1 MAYKNLC
8 CLAFIGV
15 LDTLLRFMFAAPDI
29 APLAGAARETI
40 LPQNITDAIA
50 PITWIAGGLY
60 VLAVAALALY
70 GLHSLWL
77 LALFLR
83 HRKAAAAQAAHEA
96 ATALPPDGE
105 LPHVLVQLPVFNER
119 DVVVRVLEAV
129 SRLDWPKD
137 RLHIQL
143 LDDSTDDSVLI
154 GRSAVASLRNRGLD
168 AVSLHR
174 TDRTGYKAGALEN
187 GMKSCDAPFIAIF
200 DADFIPEP
208 DFLRI
213 AIKPL
218 LADPGLALVQGRW
231 EHCNRGDNI
240 LTQAQAVGIDGHFAV
255 EQGARA
261 WSGLPMNFNGTC
273 GLWRRSAIIDA
284 GGWEH
289 DTLTEDMDLSYR
301 AQLVGWRC
309 TYRIALGV
317 PGEVPAD
324 VNAWRSQQFRWA
336 KGSIQTAIKLL
347 PRVWRS
353 SWGLH
358 AKLCSTLH
366 MTHYLV
372 HPLILLSLFC
382 APLALLLV
390 DQGSIPIWVLMLG
403 IASFLIGASAPIA
416 VYIVSQLT
424 LHGRAGWRN
433 LRALPILAA
442 IGTGIAI
449 SNATAVWQAVRGQQS
464 AFVRTP
470 KAGSSGTGSYRA
482 RAHSGLPEAL
492 CAVWAIVG
500 MTVGFIG
507 AHTWITPLLAIYL
520 SGFAWMSFH
529 CVRERRARLQSMAR
543 PASVPASAPAPA
555 ESVSVQPA

>member
-1 MAYKNLC
+1 
-8 CLAFIGV
+8 
-15 LDTLLRFMFAAPDI
+15 MFDHAHALPI
-29 APLAGAARETI
+29 AGAARDTI
-40 LPQNITDAIA
+40 LPQAVADAIA
-50 PITWIAGGLY
+50 PLTWIAGGLY
-60 VLAVAALALY
+60 VFAVAALALY

-83 HRKAAAAQAAHEA
+83 HRREAGAQAAREE
-96 ATALPPDGE
+96 ATALPPDAE
-105 LPHVLVQLPVFNER
+105 LPHVLIQLPVFNER
-119 DVVVRVLEAV
+119 DVVVRVLDAIG
-129 SRLDWPKD
+129 RIDWPKD
-137 RLHIQL
+137 KLHIQL
-143 LDDSTDDSVLI
+143 LDDSTDDSVNI
-154 GRSAVASLRNRGLD
+154 GRTEVAKLCQRTGID

-187 GMKSCDAPFIAIF
+187 GMKHCDAPFIAIF
-200 DADFIPEP
+200 DADFTPEP
-208 DFLRI
+208 DFIRK

-231 EHCNRGDNI
+231 EHINRDDNI

-273 GLWRRSAIIDA
+273 GLWRRTAIIDA

-309 TYRIALGV
+309 TYRIGLGV

-347 PRVWRS
+347 PRIWRS
-353 SWGLH
+353 PWSLH
-358 AKLCSTLH
+358 AKVCSSLH

-390 DQGSIPIWVLMLG
+390 DQGSIPWWVLMLG
-403 IASFLIGASAPIA
+403 VFSFLVGASAPIA

-424 LHGRAGWRN
+424 LHGQKGWRN
-433 LRALPILAA
+433 LRSLPILAA

-449 SNATAVWQAVRGQQS
+449 SNGTAVWQAIRGQQS

-470 KAGSSGTGSYRA
+470 KAGSSGTSSYRA
-482 RAHSGLPEAL
+482 KAHSGMPEAI
-492 CAVWAIVG
+492 CALWAIVG

-529 CVRERRARLQSMAR
+529 CIRERRARMQPILKPVDLVDDDAV
-543 PASVPASAPAPA
+543 A
-555 ESVSVQPA
+555 QPA

>member
-1 MAYKNLC
+1 MFPVPPAANLVSNTH
-8 CLAFIGV
+8 GSV
-15 LDTLLRFMFAAPDI
+15 LPERI
-29 APLAGAARETI
+29 A
-40 LPQNITDAIA
+40 DAIA
-50 PITWIAGGLY
+50 PLTWVAGCVY
-60 VLAVAALALY
+60 VLAVGLLALY

-77 LALFLR
+77 LVLFLR
-83 HRKAAAAQAAHEA
+83 HRRAAAAQAAAEA
-96 ATALPPDGE
+96 ATPLPADDQ

-119 DVVVRVLEAV
+119 DVVVRMLDAIG
-129 SRLDWPKD
+129 RIDWPKD

-154 GRSAVASLRNRGLD
+154 GRAAVATLVARGLD

-174 TDRTGYKAGALEN
+174 TDRTGFKAGALEN
-187 GMKSCDAPFIAIF
+187 GMKHCDAPFIAIF
-200 DADFIPEP
+200 DADFVPEP

-231 EHCNRGDNI
+231 EHFNRNDNV
-240 LTQAQAVGIDGHFAV
+240 LTRAQAVGIDGHFAV

-273 GLWRRSAIIDA
+273 GLWRRSAIIDG

-301 AQLVGWRC
+301 VQLVGWRC
-309 TYRIALGV
+309 TYRIGLAV

-353 SWGLH
+353 SWSLH
-358 AKLCSTLH
+358 AKLCASLH
-366 MTHYLV
+366 MTHYMV
-372 HPLILLSLFC
+372 HPLILASLFA
-382 APLALLLV
+382 APLAMLLV
-390 DQGSIPIWVLMLG
+390 ERGSVPIWVLMLG
-403 IASFLIGASAPIA
+403 LLSFVVGALAPIL
-416 VYIVSQLT
+416 VYTVSQLT

-433 LRALPILAA
+433 LRSLPILAG

-449 SNATAVWQAVRGQQS
+449 SNAKAVWQAVRGKQS

-470 KAGSSGTGSYRA
+470 KAGSAGTSSYRA
-482 RAHSGLPEAL
+482 RAHNGVPELL
-492 CAVWAIVG
+492 CALWAIVG
-500 MTVGFIG
+500 MAVGFIG
-507 AHTWITPLLAIYL
+507 SHTWVTPLLAIYL

-529 CVRERRARLQSMAR
+529 CIRERRGRTAVR
-543 PASVPASAPAPA
+543 PAQPAPA
-555 ESVSVQPA
+555 AAAAPVAVQTVADEVAQPA

>member
-1 MAYKNLC
+1 
-8 CLAFIGV
+8 
-15 LDTLLRFMFAAPDI
+15 MFDPAHVQPI
-29 APLAGAARETI
+29 AGAAGGSI
-40 LPQNITDAIA
+40 LPQPIAEAIV
-50 PITWIAGGLY
+50 PLTWVAGGLY
-60 VLAVAALALY
+60 VFAVAALALY

-77 LALFLR
+77 LSLFLR
-83 HRKAAAAQAAHEA
+83 HRKAAAEQAACEEA
-96 ATALPPDGE
+96 TPLPPDAE
-105 LPHVLVQLPVFNER
+105 LPHVLIQLPVFNER
-119 DVVVRVLEAV
+119 DVVVRVLDSIV
-129 SRLDWPKD
+129 KMDWPKD
-137 RLHIQL
+137 KLHIQL
-143 LDDSTDDSVLI
+143 LDDSTDDSVEI
-154 GRSAVASLRNRGLD
+154 GRNAVARLRASTGLD
-168 AVSLHR
+168 VVSIHR
-174 TDRTGYKAGALEN
+174 IDRTGYKAGALEN

-200 DADFIPEP
+200 DADFTPEP
-208 DFLRI
+208 DFLRK
-213 AIKPL
+213 AVKPL

-231 EHCNRGDNI
+231 EHINRDDNI

-273 GLWRRSAIIDA
+273 GLWRRTAIIDA

-309 TYRIALGV
+309 TYRIGLGV

-347 PRVWRS
+347 PRIWRS

-358 AKLCSTLH
+358 SKVCSTLH
-366 MTHYLV
+366 MTHYMV

-390 DQGSIPIWVLMLG
+390 DTGAIPWWVLVLG
-403 IASFLIGASAPIA
+403 LFSFVVGASAPIA

-424 LHGRAGWRN
+424 LHGSKGWRN
-433 LRALPILAA
+433 LRSLPILAA

-449 SNATAVWQAVRGQQS
+449 SNGTAVWQAMRGQQS
-464 AFVRTP
+464 EFVRTP
-470 KAGSSGTGSYRA
+470 KAGSAGTSSYKA
-482 RAHSGLPEAL
+482 NAHNGLPEAL
-492 CAVWAIVG
+492 CALWAIVG

-507 AHTWITPLLAIYL
+507 SHTWVTPLLAIYL

-529 CVRERRARLQSMAR
+529 CIRERRARMAR
-543 PASVPASAPAPA
+543 MAPKDPAVVEVA
-555 ESVSVQPA
+555 EEAAQPA

>member
-1 MAYKNLC
+1 M
-8 CLAFIGV
+8 F
-15 LDTLLRFMFAAPDI
+15 DTLLRFMFDLSDVQPI
-29 APLAGAARETI
+29 AGATGDSI
-40 LPQNITDAIA
+40 LPQSIADAIA
-50 PITWIAGGLY
+50 PLTWLAGGLY

-83 HRKAAAAQAAHEA
+83 HRKGAKAQAEREA
-96 ATALPPDGE
+96 ATPLPPDAE

-119 DVVVRVLEAV
+119 DVVVRVLDSI

-143 LDDSTDDSVLI
+143 LDDSTDDSVEI
-154 GRSAVASLRNRGLD
+154 GRKAVATLRTTGID
-168 AVSLHR
+168 AVSIHR

-187 GMKSCDAPFIAIF
+187 GMKACDAPFIAIF
-200 DADFIPEP
+200 DADFTPNP

-231 EHCNRGDNI
+231 EHLNRDDNI

-255 EQGARA
+255 EQGARG

-273 GLWRRSAIIDA
+273 GLWRRTAITDA

-309 TYRIALGV
+309 TYRIGLGV

-347 PRVWRS
+347 PRIWRGPWS
-353 SWGLH
+353 LH
-358 AKLCSTLH
+358 AKVCSSLH

-390 DQGSIPIWVLMLG
+390 GTGVIPWFVLLLG
-403 IASFLIGASAPIA
+403 VFSFAVGASAPIL

-424 LHGRAGWRN
+424 LHGSKGWRN
-433 LRALPILAA
+433 LRSLPILAA

-449 SNATAVWQAVRGQQS
+449 SNGQAVWQAVRGQQS

-470 KAGSSGTGSYRA
+470 KAGASGTGSYRA
-482 RAHSGLPEAL
+482 KAHSGIPEAF
-492 CAVWAIVG
+492 CAIWAIVG

-520 SGFAWMSFH
+520 SGFAWMSIH
-529 CVRERRARLQSMAR
+529 CIRERRARAAKMVR
-543 PASVPASAPAPA
+543 PVVEATDDVAA
-555 ESVSVQPA
+555 QPA

>member
-1 MAYKNLC
+1 
-8 CLAFIGV
+8 
-15 LDTLLRFMFAAPDI
+15 MFDLSDVQPI
-29 APLAGAARETI
+29 AGATGDSI
-40 LPQNITDAIA
+40 LPQSIADAIA
-50 PITWIAGGLY
+50 PLTWLAGGLY

-77 LALFLR
+77 LTLFLR
-83 HRKAAAAQAAHEA
+83 HRKGAKAQAEREA
-96 ATALPPDGE
+96 ATPLPPDAE

-119 DVVVRVLEAV
+119 DVVVRVLDSI

-143 LDDSTDDSVLI
+143 LDDSTDDSVEI
-154 GRSAVASLRNRGLD
+154 GRQAVAKLRTTGLD
-168 AVSLHR
+168 AVSIHR

-187 GMKSCDAPFIAIF
+187 GMKVCDAPFIAIF
-200 DADFIPEP
+200 DADFTPNP

-231 EHCNRGDNI
+231 EHLNRDDNI

-255 EQGARA
+255 EQGARG

-273 GLWRRSAIIDA
+273 GLWRRTAIIDA

-309 TYRIALGV
+309 TYRIGLGV

-347 PRVWRS
+347 PRIWRGP
-353 SWGLH
+353 WGLH
-358 AKLCSTLH
+358 AKVCSSLH

-390 DQGSIPIWVLMLG
+390 DTGVIPWYVLLLG
-403 IASFLIGASAPIA
+403 VFSFAVGASAPIL

-424 LHGRAGWRN
+424 LHGSKGWRN
-433 LRALPILAA
+433 LRSLPILAA

-449 SNATAVWQAVRGQQS
+449 SNGQAVWQAVRGQQS

-470 KAGSSGTGSYRA
+470 KAGATGTGSYRA
-482 RAHSGLPEAL
+482 KAHSGIPEAF
-492 CAVWAIVG
+492 CAIWAIVG

-520 SGFAWMSFH
+520 SGFAWMSIH
-529 CVRERRARLQSMAR
+529 CIRERRARAAKITR
-543 PASVPASAPAPA
+543 PVVAVQEDVAA
-555 ESVSVQPA
+555 QPA

>member
-1 MAYKNLC
+1 
-8 CLAFIGV
+8 V
-15 LDTLLRFMFAAPDI
+15 LI
-29 APLAGAARETI
+29 
-40 LPQNITDAIA
+40 
-50 PITWIAGGLY
+50 
-60 VLAVAALALY
+60 
-70 GLHSLWL
+70 
-77 LALFLR
+77 
-83 HRKAAAAQAAHEA
+83 
-96 ATALPPDGE
+96 
-105 LPHVLVQLPVFNER
+105 QLPVFNER
-119 DVVVRVLEAV
+119 DVVVRVLESI
-129 SRLDWPKD
+129 SRLDWPAN

-143 LDDSTDDSVLI
+143 LDDSTDDSVEI
-154 GRSAVASLRNRGLD
+154 GRAAVARLRARGLD

-174 TDRTGYKAGALEN
+174 TDRTGFKAGALEH
-187 GMKSCDAPFIAIF
+187 GMQACDAPFIAIF
-200 DADFIPEP
+200 DADFTPNP

-231 EHCNRGDNI
+231 EHLNRDDNI

-255 EQGARA
+255 EQGARG

-273 GLWRRSAIIDA
+273 GLWRRTAIIDA

-309 TYRIALGV
+309 TYRIGLGV

-347 PRVWRS
+347 PRIWRGPWS
-353 SWGLH
+353 LH
-358 AKLCSTLH
+358 AKVCSSLH

-390 DQGSIPIWVLMLG
+390 GTGVIPWFVLLLG
-403 IASFLIGASAPIA
+403 VFSFVVGACAPIL

-424 LHGRAGWRN
+424 LHGAKGWRN
-433 LRALPILAA
+433 LRSLPVLAA

-449 SNATAVWQAVRGQQS
+449 SNGQAVWQAVRGQQS

-470 KAGSSGTGSYRA
+470 KAGASGTGSYRA
-482 RAHSGLPEAL
+482 KAHSGIPEAI
-492 CAVWAIVG
+492 CAIWAVVG

-507 AHTWITPLLAIYL
+507 EHTWITPLLAIYL

-529 CVRERRARLQSMAR
+529 CIRERRARAATVVR
-543 PASVPASAPAPA
+543 PVA
-555 ESVSVQPA
+555 EPTDDVAAQPA